1 MARSPAGALIVV
13 SQLSNETPTV
23 SNLSDTGPAVVTDPA
38 TYRRSFIILF
48 LSLIGLGMGQS
59 LVFAVLPPAGRELGF
74 TELQVGTIFTI
85 SAVLWM
91 LGAPFWGN
99 RSDEVGRRPLILLG
113 LTAFAVSMGGFAFVL
128 HLGLSGYLALLPTFI
143 MLVITR
149 SIFGGFGSAGVP
161 SALAYIADRTALH
174 ERASQMSALTAA
186 FALGIITGPVVVAVM
201 LPWGLVAPFFAV
213 ACIGGFGALAVAFL
227 LPDVPPP
234 KPQEGDEA
242 RARVKVSDA
251 RVWPFLVVAVVMEVG
266 QAIAMQV
273 GGFYAMDALGLSPT
287 EGAQA
292 VGVALMGTAGAVLFV
307 QLIVIRVLEPS
318 PRAIIV
324 AGTVFG
330 IAGFTTILTITS
342 YPAFFVGMTLL
353 GFFNG
358 LMRPGVISAASI
370 SVTAEEQGGVAGLM
384 NATGGFGVV
393 VAPFVGMPLYGVL
406 PQAPY
411 LLCLVST
418 VALFLFVLFNRRIRS
433 ASGRNMV

>member
-1 MARSPAGALIVV
+1 M
-13 SQLSNETPTV
+13 SQLSNEV
-23 SNLSDTGPAVVTDPA
+23 STIDNLSETGPAIVTDRA

-74 TELQVGTIFTI
+74 SELQVGTIFTV

-113 LTAFAVSMGGFAFVL
+113 LAAFSISMGGFAFVL
-128 HLGLSGYLALLPTFI
+128 HLGLSGYLALLPTFVF
-143 MLVITR
+143 LVITR

-161 SALAYIADRTALH
+161 SAQAYIADRTAPH
-174 ERASQMSALTAA
+174 ERAPQLAALTAA
-186 FALGIITGPVVVAVM
+186 FALGIITGPAVVAVM
-201 LPWGLVAPFFAV
+201 LPLGLVAPFFGV
-213 ACIGGFGALAVAFL
+213 ACIGGLGALAVALF

-234 KPQEGDEA
+234 KPVDGAEP
-242 RARVKVSDA
+242 RTRVKPSDP

-273 GGFYAMDALGLSPT
+273 GGFYAMDALGMSPT

-330 IAGFTTILTITS
+330 ILGFSTILTVTT

-358 LMRPGVISAASI
+358 LMRPGVISAASV
-370 SVTAEEQGGVAGLM
+370 SVRTEEQGGVAGLM

-411 LLCLVST
+411 FLCLIST
-418 VALFLFVLFNRRIRS
+418 LALFFFVVFNHRIRT
-433 ASGRNMV
+433 ARGRSFLD